1 MASTFYIDERYRVPL
16 AAIGLRDF
24 RSVMDARVGIPIGT
38 HSDRNAVR
46 LEVELD
52 GQMRQVYLKRTL
64 RHPLAALLKE
74 LLTGV
79 WPQARP
85 IREYRVARELSRL
98 GIPAMKA
105 IGCGQHRRLRM
116 PHQAFVL
123 VEAVPARFALDQVVQ
138 VRLSEQ
144 ALLSARQKRE
154 LVRAVGRL
162 VRQLHDAG
170 LRWPDLLAKHIFLDP
185 PPGDDPEHTWE
196 LFLIDLERMVASRSA
211 KARARDLGVLLRSMP
226 PRSLSRTDLL
236 RFAGAYADVSS
247 RAWPDRRKVL
257 EQRFGWAD
265 RLFRRFQIS
274 DDPTRRRR
282 VTP

>member
-1 MASTFYIDERYRVPL
+1 MAGTFYIDECYRVPL

-24 RSVMDARVGIPIGT
+24 RSVMDARVGIPLGT
-38 HSDRNAVR
+38 HDDRNAVR

-85 IREYRVARELSRL
+85 IREYRMARTLGRL

-105 IGCGQHRRLRM
+105 IGCGQRRRLWM

-123 VEAVPARFALDQVVQ
+123 VEAVPARFMLDQVLQ
-138 VRLSEQ
+138 VRLTEQ
-144 ALLSARQKRE
+144 AMLSARQKHE
-154 LVRAVGRL
+154 LVRALGAL
-162 VRQLHDAG
+162 VRQLHDAD
-170 LRWPDLLAKHIFLDP
+170 LRWPDLVAKHIFLDP
-185 PPGDDPEHTWE
+185 PSGDEPEHAWE
-196 LFLIDLERMVASRSA
+196 LFLIDLERMYASRSA
-211 KARARDLGVLLRSMP
+211 KACARDLVTLLKSMP
-226 PRSLSRTDLL
+226 PRSIGRTDLL
-236 RFAGAYADVSS
+236 RFAGVYAGVDG

-257 EQRFGWAD
+257 ERRFGD
-265 RLFRRFQIS
+265 FGFRIS
-274 DDPTRRRR
+274 DFGLRGTQLAEGE
-282 VTP
+282 